1 MNNIYYPND
10 NNKIYENINEEE
22 FEEQKMENNNDSSY
36 FDFENKISYL
46 KNLVNNLSKKKEN
59 DSIND
64 DEEMNKNINI
74 QNLEDL
80 IIEKENIIQQYEK
93 LYQVLYS
100 ELFYYKKE
108 NTDLKLILREYK
120 RNNSLSKKKNNEE
133 EEEKEE
139 DSFNDSEKYKLKSN
153 KKKIKNPEDKN
164 NQIYIEQ
171 IKLIHEELNNLNN
184 QNKQDQEIYINNIE
198 QLNSKLQAFKK
209 EIFSQK

>member
-36 FDFENKISYL
+36 FDFENKISCL

-64 DEEMNKNINI
+64 EEMNKNINI
-74 QNLEDL
+74 KNLEDL

-153 KKKIKNPEDKN
+153 KKKIKNPEYKN

>member
-1 MNNIYYPND
+1 M
-10 NNKIYENINEEE
+10 
-22 FEEQKMENNNDSSY
+22 KMENNNDSSY

-64 DEEMNKNINI
+64 EEMNKNINI
-74 QNLEDL
+74 KNLEDL

-139 DSFNDSEKYKLKSN
+139 DSFNDSEKYK
-153 KKKIKNPEDKN
+153 
-164 NQIYIEQ
+164 
-171 IKLIHEELNNLNN
+171 
-184 QNKQDQEIYINNIE
+184 
-198 QLNSKLQAFKK
+198 
-209 EIFSQK
+209 

>member
-1 MNNIYYPND
+1 MNNIYPND
-10 NNKIYENINEEE
+10 NNKIYENINEE
-22 FEEQKMENNNDSSY
+22 FEEQKIENNNDSSY

-46 KNLVNNLSKKKEN
+46 KNLVNNLNKKKEN
-59 DSIND
+59 DSIN

-133 EEEKEE
+133 EEE

-184 QNKQDQEIYINNIE
+184 QNKQDQEIYIYNIE